1 MKPSSERFEGVGMLR
16 GIAALLVLYAHL
28 GAQEMD
34 REGATSVVVV
44 TIRTYVTRPLNI
56 IEDFGWFGVCL
67 FFLISG
73 FVITHSIQRE
83 TRVAFAVRR
92 MLRLYPPLFFAAG
105 VTILVGLGLRDRALP
120 PLATWVSTLTLA
132 GVPVNTPPFLG
143 VEWTL
148 FVEIKF
154 YLLTLL
160 VAPLLRSRPVLAYL
174 LQAAFLCFVIYYV
187 RAFKGAIFVP
197 AISMYL
203 AVYLLFGQIAYFA
216 YMGRTSLAVSVG
228 LALIN
233 YVICVYGMYQIEPN
247 RDLAHNSQ
255 IVSLFYCMA
264 LFYGALYLKGLTIP
278 TPLRFFEKISYSLY
292 LLHGVVGIPAMR
304 LAAPYVPNYELRFLI
319 GLGAGTLAAW
329 ISYHLIEVR
338 SIDVAKRLTSGQR
351 LPASRQNLAPTEQ
364 PV

>member
-1 MKPSSERFEGVGMLR
+1 MQLNSERFEGVGMLR

-34 REGATSVVVV
+34 REGATSIVVS
-44 TIRTYVTRPLNI
+44 TIRHYVTHPLNV

-83 TRVAFAVRR
+83 TRVAFAIRR
-92 MLRLYPPLFFAAG
+92 VLRLYPPLFFAAG
-105 VTILVGLGLRDRALP
+105 VTILIGALLADRALP
-120 PLATWVSTLTLA
+120 PLATWISTLTLT

-154 YLLTLL
+154 YLMTLL
-160 VAPLLRSRPVLAYL
+160 VASLLRSRPILAYAV
-174 LQAAFLCFVIYYV
+174 QAALICLVIYFA
-187 RAFKGAIFVP
+187 RAFNGAIFVP

-203 AVYLLFGQIAYFA
+203 TVYLLFGQIIYFA
-216 YMGRTSLAVSVG
+216 YTGRVSARAAFA
-228 LALIN
+228 LALVN

-255 IVSLFYCMA
+255 IVSLFYCMTLFLGA
-264 LFYGALYLKGLTIP
+264 LFFKGLRIP
-278 TPLRFFEKISYSLY
+278 APLRFYEKISYSLY

-304 LAAPYVPNYELRFLI
+304 LSAPYVSIYEFRFLI
-319 GLGAGTLAAW
+319 GLAVGTLAAW
-329 ISYHLIEVR
+329 ISYRLVEVWSVEAAKKLTAR
-338 SIDVAKRLTSGQR
+338 LRVASSPTA
-351 LPASRQNLAPTEQ
+351 PAPAE
-364 PV
+364 